1 MSGDVIIFTVSRL
14 FDGPGAVWAAAVSP
28 AGGAA
33 GLPPAL
39 PGAGET
45 IGEGEYYRRGYET
58 PSPIAL
64 HSHSKQHF
72 LQLPDL
78 SSESDSP
85 GNGLAYRMPSL
96 SMSRQSS
103 GVKSRQNSSSRIL
116 LAREHTREE
125 KAARIAVENK

>member
-1 MSGDVIIFTVSRL
+1 MFLDCSMGPVLSGQLQSVLQEGLLDSLLPYLVQERPSGKVSIPGRIPYSNSYRFTQPL
-14 FDGPGAVWAAAVSP
+14 KP
-28 AGGAA
+28 
-33 GLPPAL
+33 
-39 PGAGET
+39 T
-45 IGEGEYYRRGYET
+45 
-58 PSPIAL
+58 
-64 HSHSKQHF
+64 F

>member
-45 IGEGEYYRRGYET
+45 IREGVYNRQDM
-58 PSPIAL
+58 L
-64 HSHSKQHF
+64 
-72 LQLPDL
+72 LQLL
-78 SSESDSP
+78 SLYTAIQTISF
-85 GNGLAYRMPSL
+85 
-96 SMSRQSS
+96 
-103 GVKSRQNSSSRIL
+103 
-116 LAREHTREE
+116 
-125 KAARIAVENK
+125 AAA

>member
-1 MSGDVIIFTVSRL
+1 MGPVLSGQLQSVLQEGLLDSLLPYLVQERPSGKVSITGRIRYSNSYRFTQPL
-14 FDGPGAVWAAAVSP
+14 KP
-28 AGGAA
+28 
-33 GLPPAL
+33 
-39 PGAGET
+39 T
-45 IGEGEYYRRGYET
+45 
-58 PSPIAL
+58 
-64 HSHSKQHF
+64 F